1 MKIESNFRV
10 QLADLNGSPIRIE
23 RVIVDALLYVS
34 GKQRYRF
41 DAGSTDIRGSLMISS
56 EELERSRVSNQS
68 FAIMDY
74 NTPLAD
80 CDPRIDVVI
89 PSEKE
94 LLQRIESIKKW
105 FPTDVGRQERLSGNN
120 NAKIISGNREVYLTA
135 RIEDPVLLLC
145 DVQP

>member
-56 EELERSRVSNQS
+56 EELERSRVSQHASRGLRPSNRCS
-68 FAIMDY
+68 DSVGERAFAK
-74 NTPLAD
+74 N
-80 CDPRIDVVI
+80 
-89 PSEKE
+89 
-94 LLQRIESIKKW
+94 
-105 FPTDVGRQERLSGNN
+105 
-120 NAKIISGNREVYLTA
+120 
-135 RIEDPVLLLC
+135 
-145 DVQP
+145 